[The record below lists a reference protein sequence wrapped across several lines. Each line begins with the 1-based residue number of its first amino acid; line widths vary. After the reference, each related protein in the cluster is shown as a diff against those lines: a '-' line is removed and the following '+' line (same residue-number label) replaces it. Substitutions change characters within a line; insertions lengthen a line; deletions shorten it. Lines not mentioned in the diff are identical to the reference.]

1 MLTAWLQDIYFLL
14 ALIGVGI
21 FAGYIAGLFGIGG
34 GTILVPVL
42 ATIFPYFSHNLEMDM
57 HCAVGTSLA
66 LVAPAALMASLRHAK
81 QGSLEQTDW
90 KLWLGAVLVGVLLGV
105 LVSNHMHGNYLK
117 LLFAL
122 YMYIAAWG
130 IYQRHRSASQSLI
143 KVAFPRRG
151 VQLGVGICIGGLSSL
166 LGLGGGSF
174 TIPFYNQYDVPLKKA
189 IALGCL
195 TGIVVG
201 GVGAIGAIIN
211 GWALPGRP
219 GYSLG
224 YVNLPALLIIAPL
237 VILCAP
243 RGAKLSHELSAR
255 SLMIACTAFYVVLGS
270 LLWIKLLYAYLKSS
284 SIG

>member
-1 MLTAWLQDIYFLL
+1 MMTAWLQDIYFLL

-21 FAGYIAGLFGIGG
+21 FAGYIAGLFGVGG

-66 LVAPAALMASLRHAK
+66 LVAPAAIMASLRHAK
-81 QGSLEQTDW
+81 QGTLEKTVW
-90 KLWLGAVLVGVLLGV
+90 KRWAIAVTIGVLLGV
-105 LVSNHMHGNYLK
+105 LISNRIHGNYLK
-117 LLFAL
+117 VLFAI

-130 IYQRHRSASQSLI
+130 IYHKHRSSSQSLI
-143 KVAFPRRG
+143 KVAFPKHTMQLCAG
-151 VQLGVGICIGGLSSL
+151 VCIGGLSSL

-174 TIPFYNQYDVPLKKA
+174 TIPFYNQYDVPLKKS

-201 GVGAIGAIIN
+201 SVGAIGAIIN
-211 GWALPGRP
+211 GWGLAGRP

-237 VILCAP
+237 MILCAP

-255 SLMIACTAFYVVLGS
+255 TLTFACTAFYIVLGS
-270 LLWIKLLYAYLKSS
+270 LLWIKLLLAYIK
-284 SIG
+284 